1 MEKLLEIYN
10 QVNQFG
16 LENGIKLTV
25 IKPGQIT
32 YEMEVLKKHLATPK
46 TIHGG
51 MVAAMMDGVIGVAA
65 LSLVASEGR
74 LVSTVEYKINYFKP
88 SFLGD
93 ILIGKGRVDNAGKRI
108 IHTSGEIYNQHSEVI
123 AKAMGTFNAY
133 PIEKSDVAEYIKDCM
148 ARVPY
153 RD

>member
-16 LENGIKLTV
+16 NENGLKLTIV
-25 IKPGQIT
+25 KPGEII
-32 YEMEVLKKHLATPK
+32 YEMEVLPKHLATPK

-51 MVAAMMDGVIGVAA
+51 MIAAMMDGVIGVAA
-65 LSLVASEGR
+65 LCLVAPEGR

-88 SFLGD
+88 AFLGD
-93 ILIGKGRVDNAGKRI
+93 VLTGNGRVDHAGKRI
-108 IHTSGEIYNQHSEVI
+108 IHTSGEIYNQNNEII

-133 PIEKSDVAEYIKDCM
+133 PVEKSDVAEYMKNTNQHL
-148 ARVPY
+148 
-153 RD
+153 